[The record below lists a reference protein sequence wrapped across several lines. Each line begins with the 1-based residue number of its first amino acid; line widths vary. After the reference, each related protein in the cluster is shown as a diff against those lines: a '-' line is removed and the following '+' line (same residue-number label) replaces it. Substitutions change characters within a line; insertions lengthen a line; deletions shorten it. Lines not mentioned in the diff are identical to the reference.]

1 MRTLPAMS
9 FKRTFTLITVIVGL
23 FFAGIILQ
31 AVNLY
36 RLSEGA
42 HRWVT
47 HTNTIISQ
55 LEHSRSDLITLNDVH
70 SSLAIDG
77 VNHTQADNELITE
90 LDSVS
95 SAVSDNPLQ
104 HQRILAVQ
112 QMVQQKLQLLHQTPP
127 VDTRQL
133 SSIDKAIIA
142 HTDSLLATERSYLNN
157 RSEDFEFYSK
167 RRLIYSL
174 MVYGLL
180 GVFLIVSLQ
189 QVYRNFTRRVKA
201 EEAARQE
208 ERRSRAILE
217 GSGFITTT
225 LDLEGTMLYTSPNM
239 EQLTGFSPAE
249 LIGQPSTLLMP
260 DPHRWEEPGYA
271 FTRTQEVKVKTSD
284 GRDKWISYRFFPL
297 RDQHGKIEKW
307 QTVAWDSDVEKKME
321 EQLKALA
328 QQRMQ
333 QHRLTQEIID
343 NIPSAVYIKDLEGR
357 YMVVN
362 KKLCEIF
369 GMSPE
374 ELLTHRDSDFFQNDA
389 SQNFRFAN
397 EQVIL
402 HKSMVTYEDVVVRN
416 GRKHYYWVVKFPL
429 LNSNGQV
436 QNICGLATDITERKE
451 NELQLMQATRAA
463 ERARSA
469 QETFL
474 ANMSHEIRT
483 PMNGIMGMSNLLL
496 STQQSEEQRDY
507 AENILESA
515 RHLLAIINDI
525 LDFSKIKSG
534 KFRFEHIPFK
544 PRHAIRKAIIPMQ
557 FKADEKMVQLKVDID
572 DLVPEVLMGDPL
584 RLQQIIINLVGNA
597 LKFTNSGSV
606 HVTAQCHESK
616 AGYCDLEV
624 LVRDT
629 GIGIA
634 KDKLQMIFESFT
646 QNNVNTSRKYGGT
659 GLGLA
664 IVKQLVELQ
673 KGRVWVESELGLGST
688 FGFIIQYNITSIPVD
703 ATRLQGNEPTDEEEL
718 PLKGL
723 HLLIAEDNL
732 INQKVVTHTLIRQGA
747 TSRVVNNGQLAINA
761 LRDDDTHYDAI
772 LMDLQMPEM
781 DGYTATHYIRNELK
795 HTIPII
801 AMTADALKG
810 EAERCFESG
819 MNGYI
824 SKPFEPR
831 DLFQEILRLTRRR
844 LENGGD
850 DESSTSMNNNLID
863 FSYLKELSGDD
874 PAYMSEVLNLFLGTM
889 PDGLQ
894 QLGKLVR
901 SGTDFDGIYRQ
912 AHFLKSSVSVVRVKD
927 MYDNL
932 SKIEA
937 LGKAKGS
944 VNDMLP
950 ILEVLEET
958 YSQAHPILL
967 SEKERYSKNA
977 V

>member
-1 MRTLPAMS
+1 MS
-9 FKRTFTLITVIVGL
+9 FKRTFTLITVIVAA
-23 FFAGIILQ
+23 FFVGIILQ
-31 AVNLY
+31 AFNLY
-36 RLSEGA
+36 QKSEGA

-47 HTNTIISQ
+47 HANTVISGI
-55 LEHSRSDLITLNDVH
+55 ERARGDI
-70 SSLAIDG
+70 LAIQEIHKDAG
-77 VNHTQADNELITE
+77 RTSRHISADAQLLSN
-90 LDSVS
+90 LDSVAYQVRRNAAQHAAIAS
-95 SAVSDNPLQ
+95 ISQMVREKLGLIHQGASPGTNPRIASLD
-104 HQRILAVQ
+104 QRII
-112 QMVQQKLQLLHQTPP
+112 T
-127 VDTRQL
+127 
-133 SSIDKAIIA
+133 S
-142 HTDSLLATERSYLNN
+142 TDGLLADMRDMLHTQ
-157 RSEDFEFYSK
+157 SEDFEFYSK
-167 RRLIYSL
+167 SRLIYSL
-174 MVYGLL
+174 IVYLLL
-180 GVFLIVSLQ
+180 GIFLVVSLQ
-189 QVYRNFTRRVKA
+189 QVYRNFIRRVSAEQTARHEESRSKA
-201 EEAARQE
+201 
-208 ERRSRAILE
+208 IIE
-217 GSGFITTT
+217 GTGFVTTI
-225 LDLEGTMLYTSPNM
+225 LDLEGTMLYTSENM
-239 EQLTGFSPAE
+239 LKLTGYAPE
-249 LIGQPSTLLMP
+249 DLVGRPSTLLMP
-260 DPHRWEEPGYA
+260 DVRRWDEPNYPLI
-271 FTRTQEVKVKTSD
+271 RTQELKVKTAD
-284 GRDKWISYRFFPL
+284 GREKWVSFRFFPL
-297 RDQHGKIEKW
+297 RDAKGRIEKW

-374 ELLTHRDSDFFQNDA
+374 ELLTHRDADLFPNDA

-402 HKSMVTYEDVVVRN
+402 HKSMVTYEDVVIRD

-429 LNSNGQV
+429 LSNNGQV

-496 STQQSEEQRDY
+496 STDQNPEQHEY

-534 KFRFEHIPFK
+534 KFRFEHVPFK
-544 PRHAIRKAIIPMQ
+544 PRHAIRKAIIPLQ
-557 FKADEKMVQLKVDID
+557 FKAEEKMVQLKVDID
-572 DLVPEVLMGDPL
+572 DLVPETLMGDPL

-606 HVTAQCHESK
+606 QVTAQCRESK
-616 AGYCDLEV
+616 AGFCDLEV

-673 KGRVWVESELGLGST
+673 KGQVWVESELGEGST
-688 FGFIIQYNITSIPVD
+688 FGFRIQYSITNIPVD
-703 ATRLQGNEPTDEEEL
+703 RIPKIQSGSGQGEEDKQ
-718 PLKGL
+718 PLRGL
-723 HLLIAEDNL
+723 RLLIAEDNL
-732 INQKVVTHTLIRQGA
+732 INQKVVTHTLMRQGA
-747 TSRVVNNGQLAINA
+747 TSHVVANGKLAVDV
-761 LRDDDTHYDAI
+761 LREGVEQFDAV

-781 DGYTATHYIRNELK
+781 DGYTATQYIRNDL
-795 HTIPII
+795 HNDIPII

-831 DLFQEILRLTRRR
+831 DLFNEILRLTRSKHPDGAGPT
-844 LENGGD
+844 NM
-850 DESSTSMNNNLID
+850 SMKSTLVD
-863 FSYLKELSGDD
+863 FNYLYELAGND
-874 PAYMSEVLNLFLGTM
+874 PAYINEVLNLFLGTM
-889 PDGLQ
+889 PDGLS
-894 QLGKLVR
+894 QLGRLVR
-901 SGTDFDGIYRQ
+901 GGTDYEAIYRQ
-912 AHFLKSSVSVVRVKD
+912 AHFLKSSVSVVRVKN
-927 MYDNL
+927 MFDNL
-932 SKIEA
+932 GKLEA
-937 LGKAKGS
+937 LGKAKAPL
-944 VNDMLP
+944 NDMLAVM
-950 ILEVLEET
+950 EVLEQT
-958 YSQAHPILL
+958 YSEAHPLL
-967 SEKERYSKNA
+967 LAEKERNSKST

>member
-1 MRTLPAMS
+1 MS
-9 FKRTFTLITVIVGL
+9 FKRTFTLIVVIVGV
-23 FFAGIILQ
+23 FFTGITLQ

-36 RLSEGA
+36 HQSEAA

-47 HTNTIISQ
+47 HTNNVIDQ
-55 LEHSRSDLITLNDVH
+55 LERSRSDLSSLQDLH
-70 SSLAIDG
+70 SSQLHGALDHHAVDG
-77 VNHTQADNELITE
+77 RILSTLDNIREGVRDNPTQAARAAGLKKMVTE
-90 LDSVS
+90 KLALLHYGFTAATSERLTALDTS
-95 SAVSDNPLQ
+95 
-104 HQRILAVQ
+104 ILAGANT
-112 QMVQQKLQLLHQTPP
+112 MLNSERDLLHQ
-127 VDTRQL
+127 
-133 SSIDKAIIA
+133 
-142 HTDSLLATERSYLNN
+142 
-157 RSEDFEFYSK
+157 RSEQFEFYSK
-167 RRLIYSL
+167 NRLMYSL
-174 MVYGLL
+174 IVYGLL
-180 GVFLIVSLQ
+180 GFFLVVSLQ
-189 QVYRNFTRRVKA
+189 QVYRNFTKRVAA
-201 EEAARQE
+201 EEAAREE
-208 ERRSRAILE
+208 ERRSTVILE
-217 GSGFITTT
+217 GSGFVTTS
-225 LDLEGTMLYTSPNM
+225 LDLEGTVLYTSDNM
-239 EQLTGFSPAE
+239 EQLTGFRPDE
-249 LIGQPSTLLMP
+249 LIGQPSSLLMP
-260 DPHRWEEPGYA
+260 DPNRWDEPGYP
-271 FTRTQEVKVKTSD
+271 FTRTQELKVKTSD
-284 GRDKWISYRFFPL
+284 GREKWISFRFFPI
-297 RDQHGKIEKW
+297 RNVQGRIEKW

-374 ELLTHRDSDFFQNDA
+374 ELLTHRDADLFSNDA

-402 HKSMVTYEDVVVRN
+402 HKSMVTYEDVVMRN
-416 GRKHYYWVVKFPL
+416 GVKHYYWVVKFPL
-429 LNSNGQV
+429 LNSAGEV

-496 STQQSEEQRDY
+496 SSDLTADQEEY

-534 KFRFEHIPFK
+534 KFRFEHIPFR
-544 PRHAIRKAIIPMQ
+544 PRHAIRKAIIPLQ
-557 FKADEKMVQLKVDID
+557 FKAEEKMVELRVDID
-572 DLVPEVLMGDPL
+572 DMVPEVLMGDPL

-597 LKFTNSGSV
+597 LKFTNKGGV
-606 HVTAQCHESK
+606 HVMAQCRESK

-624 LVRDT
+624 LVKDT

-673 KGRVWVESELGLGST
+673 KGKVWVDSELGQGST
-688 FGFIIQYNITSIPVD
+688 FGFSIQYSITSMPPES
-703 ATRLQGNEPTDEEEL
+703 LQFHSADHGEDEDR
-718 PLKGL
+718 PLQGL

-732 INQKVVTHTLIRQGA
+732 INQKVVTHTLARQGA
-747 TSRVVNNGQLAINA
+747 TAKVVGNGKLAVDA
-761 LRDDDTHYDAI
+761 LRDNTEHYDAV

-781 DGYTATHYIRNELK
+781 DGYTATHYIRNDLHHE
-795 HTIPII
+795 IPII

-831 DLFQEILRLTRRR
+831 DLYQEILRLTSKQTNAAG
-844 LENGGD
+844 E
-850 DESSTSMNNNLID
+850 TSNPMKNNIVD
-863 FSYLKELSGDD
+863 FSYLLELSGND
-874 PAYMSEVLNLFLGTM
+874 PGYISEVLGLFLGTM

-901 SGTDFDGIYRQ
+901 EGKDYDSIYRQ
-912 AHFLKSSVSVVRVKD
+912 SHFLKSSVSVVRVRG

-932 SKIEA
+932 AKLEA
-937 LGKAKGS
+937 LGKAKAPQEE
-944 VNDMLP
+944 MMP
-950 ILEVLEET
+950 VLELLEST
-958 YSQAHPILL
+958 YAEAHPILV
-967 SEKERYSKNA
+967 SERERNSKNT

>member
-1 MRTLPAMS
+1 MS
-9 FKRTFTLITVIVGL
+9 FKRTFTLIIVIVGA
-23 FFAGIILQ
+23 FFIGVTLQ
-31 AVNLY
+31 AWNLY
-36 RLSEGA
+36 RQSEVA
-42 HRWVT
+42 HHWVS
-47 HTNTIISQ
+47 HTNNVIEQ
-55 LEHSRSDLITLNDVH
+55 LERSRSELTAIEEFHSLQPVNRPSHEASDQRVLN
-70 SSLAIDG
+70 SLSNI
-77 VNHTQADNELITE
+77 HK
-90 LDSVS
+90 
-95 SAVSDNPLQ
+95 AVSDNP
-104 HQRILAVQ
+104 VQ
-112 QMVQQKLQLLHQTPP
+112 QQDVARLTEMVKEKLALLHQGQSPETNQYLKTL
-127 VDTRQL
+127 DRNILTKSDAMLAAER
-133 SSIDKAIIA
+133 
-142 HTDSLLATERSYLNN
+142 HLLHQRS
-157 RSEDFEFYSK
+157 DQFEFYSK
-167 RRLIYSL
+167 NRLVYSL
-174 MVYGLL
+174 IIYGLL
-180 GVFLIVSLQ
+180 CIFLMVSLQ
-189 QVYRNFTRRVKA
+189 QVYRHFSKRVRA
-201 EEAARQE
+201 EDAVREE
-208 ERRSRAILE
+208 ERRSADILQ

-225 LDLEGTMLYTSPNM
+225 LDLDGTILYTSDNM
-239 EQLTGFSPAE
+239 EQLTGFRPDE
-249 LIGQPSTLLMP
+249 LMGQPSSLLMP
-260 DPHRWEEPGYA
+260 DSNRWDEPGYP
-271 FTRTQEVKVKTSD
+271 FTRTQELKVKTSD
-284 GRDKWISYRFFPL
+284 GREKWISFRFFPI
-297 RDQHGKIEKW
+297 RDNHNRIEKW

-374 ELLTHRDSDFFQNDA
+374 ELLTHRDADLFSNDA

-402 HKSMVTYEDVVVRN
+402 HKSMVTYEDVVMRN
-416 GRKHYYWVVKFPL
+416 GHKHYYWVVKFPL
-429 LNSNGQV
+429 LNNAGEV

-496 STQQSEEQRDY
+496 STDLKDEQHEY

-525 LDFSKIKSG
+525 LDFSKIMSG

-557 FKADEKMVQLKVDID
+557 FKAEEKMVELKVDID
-572 DLVPEVLMGDPL
+572 DMVPEVLMGDPL

-597 LKFTNSGSV
+597 LKFTNKGSV
-606 HVTAQCHESK
+606 HVTAQCRESK

-646 QNNVNTSRKYGGT
+646 QNNANTSRKYGGT

-673 KGRVWVESELGLGST
+673 KGKVWVDSDLGAGST
-688 FGFIIQYNITSIPVD
+688 FGFSVQYSITSIPVEGVMN
-703 ATRLQGNEPTDEEEL
+703 LQGSEHTEDEEK
-718 PLKGL
+718 PLLGL

-732 INQKVVTHTLIRQGA
+732 INQKVVTHTLARQGA
-747 TSRVVNNGQLAINA
+747 TAKVVGNGKLAVDA
-761 LRDDDTHYDAI
+761 LREAQEHYDAV

-781 DGYTATHYIRNELK
+781 DGYTATHYIRNDL
-795 HTIPII
+795 HHDIPII

-831 DLFQEILRLTRRR
+831 DLYQEILRLTSKHAS
-844 LENGGD
+844 EGQGETNN
-850 DESSTSMNNNLID
+850 SMNNSVVD
-863 FSYLKELSGDD
+863 FSYLIELSGND
-874 PAYMSEVLNLFLGTM
+874 AGYISEVLSLFLGTM
-889 PDGLQ
+889 PEGLQ

-901 SGTDFDGIYRQ
+901 AGNDYEAIYRQ
-912 AHFLKSSVSVVRVKD
+912 AHFLKSSVSIVRVRG

-932 SKIEA
+932 SKLEA
-937 LGKAKGS
+937 LGKNNAPQS
-944 VNDMLP
+944 EMMP
-950 ILEVLEET
+950 ILEELEAT
-958 YSQAHPILL
+958 YAEAHPILVA
-967 SEKERYSKNA
+967 EKEAKSKNVA
-977 V
+977 